1 MTSASKIIIVA
12 MTEDWLIGRNGTI
25 PWQIPEELR
34 LFRELT
40 IGHTLIMG
48 RRTFQSIGRPLPGR
62 RNIVV
67 SRSLPP
73 TPEVEIC
80 PDLETAL
87 ALAEQGEKTKIFFI
101 GGAQIYAAALPLAD
115 ILHISWIRG
124 EYHGDTWFPPF
135 SEAEWVVD
143 SERDYGLFRHV
154 VYRRRRSQ
162 EHQEPVGQDPGRI

>member
-1 MTSASKIIIVA
+1 MASASRIIIVA
-12 MTEDWLIGRNGTI
+12 MTESRLIGREGAI

-48 RRTFQSIGRPLPGR
+48 RRTFQSIGRPLSGR

-73 TPEVEIC
+73 TPGVEIR

-87 ALAEQGEKTKIFFI
+87 ELAESGGEKKIFFI
-101 GGAQIYAAALPLAD
+101 GGADIYGAALSLAD
-115 ILHISWIRG
+115 TLHISWIRG
-124 EYHGDTWFPPF
+124 EYEGDTWFPPF
-135 SEAEWVVD
+135 SEAEWVMG
-143 SERDYGLFRHV
+143 SERDYGLFRHA
-154 VYRRRRSQ
+154 VYHRRRPQ
-162 EHQEPVGQDPGRI
+162 ER

>member
-1 MTSASKIIIVA
+1 MTSASRIIIVA
-12 MTEDWLIGRNGTI
+12 MTEGRLIGRNGTI

-40 IGHTLIMG
+40 LGHTLIMG

-67 SRSLPP
+67 SRCLPP
-73 TPEVEIC
+73 TPGVEIR

-87 ALAEQGEKTKIFFI
+87 ALAEQGKETKIFFI
-101 GGAQIYAAALPLAD
+101 GGAEIYEAALPSAD

-124 EYHGDTWFPPF
+124 EYRGDTWFPPF
-135 SEAEWVVD
+135 SETEWILD

-154 VYRRRRSQ
+154 VYHRRRP
-162 EHQEPVGQDPGRI
+162 QEP

>member
-1 MTSASKIIIVA
+1 MTSASRIIIVA
-12 MTEDWLIGRNGTI
+12 MTESRLIGLNGAI

-34 LFRELT
+34 LFRDLT

-73 TPEVEIC
+73 TPGVDIC
-80 PDLETAL
+80 SDLETAL
-87 ALAEQGEKTKIFFI
+87 VLAEQTGETKIFFI
-101 GGAQIYAAALPLAD
+101 GGAEIYAAALPLAD

-124 EYHGDTWFPPF
+124 EHEGDTWFPPF
-135 SEAEWVVD
+135 SEAEWAVD
-143 SERDYGLFRHV
+143 RERDYGLFRHV
-154 VYRRRRSQ
+154 VYRRRRPQ
-162 EHQEPVGQDPGRI
+162 